1 VRSEAVSHT
10 RSLFVYNQLRPAVIN
25 NMTRKSRR
33 SSCFIAIVASIVA
46 VTFADNWRAVWSAG
60 ISARQAREARSQ
72 VLDSKANADKDVRAP
87 SGRSMPA
94 LQALA
99 NLPLAFEVNQGQM
112 DRRIKFLARTAG
124 GELQLSEDSVR
135 LQFKRSALSFRFDG
149 AHATPGVIG
158 NGPLVERRNFL
169 LGNDPSK
176 WHTDVP
182 TFRRVA
188 YEQLYSGIDLTFYGN
203 QKQIE
208 YDFEVAPGADP
219 RAIRLAFDHNVQAR
233 ISPDGDLII
242 KSRGIELIQR
252 KPAIYQTINGQRHTI
267 EGRYKLLGD
276 HKMGFEVAEYDHA
289 KPLVI
294 DPTLVYSTYLGGS
307 GDDSGNSIATDS
319 SGNVYVAGTTASMN
333 FPAQTPAFVTSK
345 ALEDIF
351 ITKIDAAGANVLYST
366 YIGGSGR
373 DRAGAIAID
382 SSGNAY
388 VGGRVDSTSTNFPTT
403 PGSLASSY
411 RGGDFDGVV
420 FKLNAQG
427 NQLIYSTFFGGE
439 ENDSVEGIAVD
450 AGGTAYVTG
459 GTKSNAFPTTV
470 SAYQGTRA
478 GDTDAFLAKI
488 NQAGSALLYS
498 SYLGGAATDRGSGVV
513 IDGTGLAYI
522 AGYGASPDFPTQDP
536 FQAGFGGSFDA
547 FVAKF
552 DTNASGINSLSFCSY
567 LGGAGDDKAF
577 GIAMDGSQ
585 TNLYVVGQTSSNNF
599 PVLNPVQPSSGGS
612 FDAFIA
618 KVSTSGTKVFA
629 TYFGGSGDDRG
640 TGIAVNAS
648 GAYVTGFTSSPNLPT
663 VTPLQLNN
671 GGSFDAFVAKL
682 NLTGSSILYSTYL
695 GGTANENFVV
705 AVTGTNPIA
714 VDSSN
719 AYLTGYTSSTNFP
732 TAAPLQAANAGSQDV
747 FIAKIAD
754 ATPASDF
761 SLSASPL
768 SRTIN
773 PADATTYTVTATPAG
788 GFTGN
793 ISLSVNGASNDT
805 TTGFSPTSISI
816 TDASAR
822 SSTLTVTTTSSTPP
836 GAYTLTITATSGN
849 LQHSTS
855 VQLIVSGPT
864 SANLSLTKTASPNPG
879 VTLANLTYRL
889 TVMNNGPSPATNVV
903 VTDNL
908 PIGINFTSATPTQ
921 GMCSG
926 TTTVTCNLGS
936 LARNALAVVNIIVVP
951 QSAGT
956 LTNTASVAA
965 TENDPDGS
973 DNSVSLQTTIN
984 TPASGP
990 SLTDPNLSVRTVVT
1004 GLSQPTSMAF
1014 IGNNDFF
1021 IFEKNT
1027 GRVQRVINGVIQS
1040 PPPLDLAVNSGSERG
1055 GLGIALHPNFAFN
1068 GYVYLYWTE
1077 SSTGVDTTN
1086 LAEVPTL
1093 GNRVDRYVWN
1103 GSALTFD
1110 RNLIKLRA
1118 YQADANQQLRGNHN
1132 GGVLRFGPDGKLYIL
1147 MGDNGRRGLL
1157 QNLPCGPT
1165 ATCPPTVTDDQ
1176 FGGPDPDN
1184 NHLTGFILRLND
1196 DGTTPADNPF
1206 VNYVSVLPSESL
1218 TNIRKLYAY
1227 GVRNGFG
1234 LGFDPYS
1241 GYLWDQENGDDAFD
1255 EMNRVTAGSNNGW
1268 IQMMGP
1274 MSRVAQFKQIET
1286 TYGSGDLQ
1294 QLRWSPQ
1301 NIQSTPAAALASL
1314 FMLTGAHYND
1324 PEFSWKYAIP
1334 ASPLGFVQGRGLGP
1348 QFEGDMFVGAARTFL
1363 AGGFLFRFRLTQD
1376 RQHFAFTDSRLND
1389 LVADNDDKFDIKE
1402 SESLLIGRDFG
1413 ITTDIQT
1420 APNGNLFVVSN
1431 SNSAVYEIS
1440 GRQPALYV
1448 ANLTGA
1454 QETPPNNSPGV
1465 GTATLLL
1472 SPDETSARV
1481 SLNFSGLTSGETDA
1495 HIHGPGAAGVIAP
1508 ILFPLPSGNF
1518 SDFQISLTPTDLSH
1532 LKDGLLYINVHT
1544 TNFPNGEIRG
1554 QFGSSSSS
1562 SSVQFSAANYRVSES
1577 SGRATVTVTRLG
1589 DISAAATVNYTTSD
1603 TAGAAPCNTINGQA
1617 SARCDYATTIGRLSF
1632 APGETFKTINVAVTD
1647 DHYAEGD
1654 ENFSVALISAT
1665 GAALGSPNLA
1675 TVTIT
1680 DNESTGGPPNPIDSS
1695 DFFIYQHYVDFL
1707 NRYPDPSGFAFWTST
1722 ITSCGADAACT
1733 EVKRINASAAF
1744 FLSIEF
1750 NQTGFLA
1757 YLTNRVAFGNMTA
1770 PNAPVPLTYNQ
1781 FINDAQALQKNY
1793 VFGAPGADAQLEAN
1807 KQAYFDEFVTRPA
1820 FVAKYGGLSNL
1831 NYVDTLLATGG
1842 VNSTTAELY
1851 ITKLTGAQVVP
1862 PTNSTAS
1869 GLMIFRQALDG
1880 HSAAMSLSLNDL
1892 SSPETAAHIHSPA
1905 VATATA
1911 PAIVTLPNGQ
1921 FTSFQMP
1928 LTPAQANDL
1937 GGGLFYVDVHTNNF
1951 PNGEIRGQFPQNLFV
1966 RDMILNALNAGTIT
1980 RAQALRLIA
1989 ESEGLRQ
1996 KEFNRAFV
2004 LMEYFGY
2011 LRRDPDAAGYD
2022 FWLTKLNNF
2031 NGDFVKAEMVKAFLS
2046 SLEYRQRFGAP

>member
-1 VRSEAVSHT
+1 MMRKCRRNT
-10 RSLFVYNQLRPAVIN
+10 LFLAIAASAILVA
-25 NMTRKSRR
+25 
-33 SSCFIAIVASIVA
+33 FIS
-46 VTFADNWRAVWSAG
+46 NWRANGARTSLSAF
-60 ISARQAREARSQ
+60 AQQSQ
-72 VLDSKANADKDVRAP
+72 QFERASHAVRAGMP
-87 SGRSMPA
+87 TLQAAPA
-94 LQALA
+94 LQQFA
-99 NLPLAFEVNQGQM
+99 NFPLAFEANQGQT
-112 DRRIKFLARTAG
+112 DSRIKFLAREGG
-124 GELQLSEDSVR
+124 GELQLAENSVT

-149 AHATPGVIG
+149 A
-158 NGPLVERRNFL
+158 NGTSGMMGEEQLVERRNFL
-169 LGNDPSK
+169 LGSDRSK
-176 WHTDVP
+176 WRTDVP

-188 YEQLYSGIDLTFYGN
+188 YQQLYSGIDLTFYGN
-203 QKQIE
+203 QKQVE
-208 YDFEVAPGADP
+208 YDFEVAAGADP
-219 RAIRLAFDHNVQAR
+219 RAIRLAFDRHVHPR
-233 ISPDGDLII
+233 ISPDGDLIL

-252 KPAIYQTINGQRHTI
+252 KPIVYQTIDGERRPI

-276 HKMGFEVAEYDHA
+276 RKVGFEVAEYDQA
-289 KPLVI
+289 QPLVI

-307 GDDSGNSIATDS
+307 GDDSGNSITTDS
-319 SGNVYVAGTTASMN
+319 SGNVYVAGTTASTN
-333 FPAQTPAFVTSK
+333 FPTHTPAFGTK
-345 ALEDIF
+345 NALEDIF
-351 ITKIDAAGANVLYST
+351 VTRIDAAGANVLYST
-366 YIGGSGR
+366 YVGGNGR

-382 SSGNAY
+382 STGNAY
-388 VGGRVDSTSTNFPTT
+388 VVGRVDSTSTDFPTT
-403 PGSLASSY
+403 ASALATSY
-411 RGGDFDGVV
+411 RGGDFDGIV

-427 NQLIYSTFFGGE
+427 NALVYSTFFGGE

-450 AGGTAYVTG
+450 ASGIAYVTG
-459 GTKSNAFPTTV
+459 GTKSNGFPTTLN
-470 SAYQGTRA
+470 AYQGTRA
-478 GDTDAFLAKI
+478 GDTDAFLSKI
-488 NQAGSALLYS
+488 NPAGSALLYS
-498 SYLGGAATDRGSGVV
+498 SYIGGAATDRGSGVV
-513 IDGTGLAYI
+513 TDGTGIAYI
-522 AGYGASPDFPTQDP
+522 AGYGASPDFPTEDP

-552 DTNASGINSLSFCSY
+552 DTNASGINSLIFCSY

-577 GIAMDGSQ
+577 GIALDGSQ
-585 TNLYVVGQTSSNNF
+585 TNIYVVGQTSSNNF

-618 KVSTSGTKVFA
+618 RVSTSGTKVFA
-629 TYFGGSGDDRG
+629 TYFGGSGDDRA
-640 TGIAVNAS
+640 TGIAVNSS
-648 GAYVTGFTSSPNLPT
+648 GAYVTGFTASPNLPT

-671 GGSFDAFVAKL
+671 GGGFDAFVAKL

-695 GGTANENFVV
+695 GGSANENFVA

-714 VDSSN
+714 VDASN
-719 AYLTGYTSSTNFP
+719 AYVTGYTSSTNFP
-732 TAAPLQAANAGSQDV
+732 AASPLQAANAGSQDV

-761 SLSASPL
+761 SLSASPA

-793 ISLSVNGASNDT
+793 ISLSVTGASIDT

-816 TDASAR
+816 TDASAK

-836 GAYTLTITATSGN
+836 GVYTLSMTATSGN

-889 TVMNNGPSPATNVV
+889 TVTNNGPSPATNVV

-921 GMCSG
+921 GMCNA
-926 TTTVTCNLGS
+926 TTPVTCNLGS
-936 LARNALAVVNIIVVP
+936 LARNAMAVINIIVVP

-965 TENDPDGS
+965 AENDPDGS

-984 TPASGP
+984 SPASGP
-990 SLTDPNLSVRTVVT
+990 SLTDSNLSVRTVVT

-1027 GRVQRVINGVIQS
+1027 GKVQRVINGIIQS

-1086 LAEVPTL
+1086 LADVALL
-1093 GNRVDRYVWN
+1093 GNRVDRYIWN
-1103 GSALTFD
+1103 GSTLTFD
-1110 RNLIKLRA
+1110 RNLIKLHA
-1118 YQADANQQLRGNHN
+1118 FQADANQSLRGNHN

-1147 MGDNGRRGLL
+1147 MGDNGRRGFL

-1165 ATCPPTVTDDQ
+1165 ATCPGPTVPDDQ
-1176 FGGPDPDN
+1176 FGGPEPDN

-1196 DGTTPADNPF
+1196 DGTTPFDNPF
-1206 VNYVSVLPSESL
+1206 ANNVSDLSLPTESMA
-1218 TNIRKLYAY
+1218 NVRKLYAY

-1241 GYLWDQENGDDAFD
+1241 GNLWDQENGDDAFD

-1268 IQMMGP
+1268 IQIMGP

-1301 NIQSTPAAALASL
+1301 NIQSTPAAAQASL
-1314 FMLTGAHYND
+1314 YMLPGAHYND

-1334 ASPLGFVQGRGLGP
+1334 ASPLGFVQGRGIGP

-1363 AGGFLFRFRLTQD
+1363 VGGFLFRFKLTPD
-1376 RQHFAFTDSRLND
+1376 RQHFSFTDSRLND
-1389 LVADNDDKFDIKE
+1389 HVADNDDKFDIKE

-1440 GRQPALYV
+1440 GKPPALYV

-1454 QETPPNNSPGV
+1454 QETPATNSPGV

-1472 SPDETSARV
+1472 NPDEASARV
-1481 SLNFSGLTSGETDA
+1481 SLNFSGLTSVQTDA
-1495 HIHGPGAAGVIAP
+1495 HIHGAGAAGVIAP
-1508 ILFPLPSGNF
+1508 ILFPLPNGNI
-1518 SDFQISLTPTDLSH
+1518 SDFLISLTPTDVSH
-1532 LKDGLLYINVHT
+1532 LKNGLLYINVHT

-1554 QFGSSSSS
+1554 QFGSASSS
-1562 SSVQFSAANYRVSES
+1562 SSVQFSAANYRVSEAG
-1577 SGRATVTVTRLG
+1577 GRATVTVTRLG
-1589 DISAAATVNYTTSD
+1589 DTSAAATVSYTTSD
-1603 TAGAAPCNTINGQA
+1603 TAGAAACNTVNGKA
-1617 SARCDYATTIGRLSF
+1617 SSRCDYATTIGRLSF

-1654 ENFSVALISAT
+1654 ENFSVALTAAS
-1665 GAALGSPNLA
+1665 GAVLGSPNVA
-1675 TVTIT
+1675 AVTIT
-1680 DNESTGGPPNPIDSS
+1680 DNETTGGPPNPIDSS

-1707 NRYPDPSGFAFWTST
+1707 NRYPDPSGFAFWTNT

-1750 NQTGFLA
+1750 NETGFLA
-1757 YLTNRVAFGNMTA
+1757 YLTNRVAFGNVTT

-1781 FINDAQALQKNY
+1781 FMNDAQALQKNY

-1820 FVAKYGGLSNL
+1820 FVAKYGALSNL
-1831 NYVDTLLATGG
+1831 AYVDTLLATGG

-1862 PTNSTAS
+1862 PTNSTAT

-1880 HSAAMSLSLNDL
+1880 HSAALSLSLNDL
-1892 SSPETAAHIHSPA
+1892 SSAETAAHIHSPA

-1911 PAIVTLPNGQ
+1911 PAIATLPNGQ
-1921 FTSFQMP
+1921 FTSFRMP
-1928 LTPAQANDL
+1928 LTSAQANDL
-1937 GGGLFYVDVHTNNF
+1937 GGGLFYVDVHTNTF

-1980 RAQALRLIA
+1980 RAQVLRLIA

-1996 KEFNRAFV
+1996 REFNRAFV

-2046 SLEYRQRFGAP
+2046 SSEYRQRFGP